1 MNVIAWLGMVAA
13 AQTPSER
20 WRTVKT
26 EHFRVHYPEVA
37 SAWSLDAASRL
48 EEWHSRVAEEVGFMP
63 PQRID
68 VVVVDPFSQA
78 NGLAVPLARGP
89 RTMLFATP
97 PEAASVIGHYRSWS
111 EILLVHEDTHLVH
124 MLRPPRNPLERVM
137 YSLFGVGP
145 VAAKSP
151 RWVTEGYATVVEGR
165 LTGFGRPHGDY
176 RALMLRRLAQRGQL
190 PQYSQLDVSARWQG
204 GSFAYLVGSAYLE
217 WLEERT
223 GSGSL
228 RQLWARMTARRMR
241 SFDEAFEG
249 VFGEP
254 PNELYGRFVAE
265 ITADAMAM
273 ERAEPP
279 AEEVLLELGWNVQP
293 PDVSPDGERVA
304 LPIFP
309 RMGTPR
315 IDVYAVDIDDAQ
327 VKRRLEARD
336 RQQEKDPLD
345 VPAVPSEPPPHERLF
360 SRASRGVAAQE
371 VRFLADGSG
380 LLFSAW
386 TRDARGRVRPDL
398 YRWTFPPD
406 EAEEDEPEE
415 DEPEEGEAEEG
426 EAEEGEEP
434 EAERP
439 RRPGTE
445 RLTRGQD
452 LRTPDPAPDG
462 SWAAAVRVDWGLTQI
477 VRVDLETGQWTEI
490 TSLSHTQVDFPR
502 VSPDGQRVAWLSN
515 SGAGFGIVIRELS
528 TGDEWKSEPSAE
540 GGMAYALAWSEDG
553 RALLATMGHE
563 GLVEVHEVWRED
575 GRGRGRLTHTAGGAW
590 MADPLDRDDVAFLSM
605 SHRGWDLHRAT
616 LSPDGLDDTA
626 VGSTPVRRPPA
637 LLDAPAMPAAQTLE
651 PRPYG
656 LGPIDISPLAGA
668 SLTTAATHSQVEL
681 GVRVGDPVGR
691 SEILLLGAYGPPTG
705 GMRGARLS
713 FAWRRLPMD
722 LRLDGTFG
730 GDPAFGTYRTG
741 VALALDREWHGTSTL
756 ATALVGGLVESAL
769 PDDEH
774 GDRQLASA
782 RLGFSWSEA
791 SRGWLGLSTAVR
803 GSLGRTASNPWA
815 QVVGAATLRVLP
827 STPLAA
833 TYEFGWSNGETLLDT
848 FVLGGVLSTVS
859 TDLADNW
866 RVADPAF
873 GPGIISGQVHDRMEL
888 ALETPLALYGVRH
901 RFVSDEVSGLTAV
914 GARIRQ
920 SFDEQPFFQVPA
932 GRMDLGVACRIE
944 YPGLGFDSR
953 PCFYADDWATWLSV
967 TFER

>member
-20 WRTVKT
+20 WQTVKT

-48 EEWHSRVAEEVGFMP
+48 EEWHSRVAEEVGWMP

-97 PEAASVIGHYRSWS
+97 PEASSVIGHHRTWS

-137 YSLFGVGP
+137 YGLFGVGP

-190 PQYSQLDVSARWQG
+190 PQYSQLDVNSRWQG
-204 GSFAYLVGSAYLE
+204 GSFAYMVGSAYLE

-228 RQLWARMTARRMR
+228 RQLWSRMSARRMR
-241 SFDEAFEG
+241 SFEEAFEG

-254 PNELYGRFVAE
+254 PSELYGRFVAE

-273 ERAEPP
+273 ELASPP

-293 PDVSPDGERVA
+293 LDVSPDGERVA
-304 LPIFP
+304 LPLFP
-309 RMGTPR
+309 RNGVPR
-315 IDVYAVDIDDAQ
+315 VDVYEVAIDDEA
-327 VKRRLEARD
+327 VKRRLEAREK
-336 RQQEKDPLD
+336 QQEKDPLD
-345 VPAVPSEPPPHERLF
+345 VPAVPSDPPPHERLF

-371 VRFLADGSG
+371 VRFLPDGSG
-380 LLFSAW
+380 LIFSAW
-386 TRDARGRVRPDL
+386 TRDSRGRVRPDL
-398 YRWTFPPD
+398 YRWTFPPEDD
-406 EAEEDEPEE
+406 ESEERA
-415 DEPEEGEAEEG
+415 EGETEEKAEG
-426 EAEEGEEP
+426 P
-434 EAERP
+434 
-439 RRPGTE
+439 RPGTK

-477 VRVDLETGQWTEI
+477 VRVDLATGEWTEI
-490 TSLSHTQVDFPR
+490 TPLTHTQVDFPR
-502 VSPDGQRVAWLSN
+502 ISPDGQRLAWLSN
-515 SGAGFGIVIRELS
+515 SGSGFGIVIRELL

-540 GGMAYALAWSEDG
+540 TGMAYALAWSEDG
-553 RALLATMGHE
+553 RSLLATVGE
-563 GLVEVHEVWRED
+563 AGLVEVHEVWRED

-590 MADPLDRDDVAFLSM
+590 MADPLDRDHVAFLSM

-616 LSPDGLDDTA
+616 LSEEGLEDVA
-626 VGSTPVRRPPA
+626 AGSTPVRRPP
-637 LLDAPAMPAAQTLE
+637 LPQAPALPVPQTLE

-656 LGPIDISPLAGA
+656 LGPMDISPLMGA
-668 SLTTAATHSQVEL
+668 SFTSSATHGQAEL

-691 SEILLLGAYGPPTG
+691 SEVLLLGAYGSPTG
-705 GMRGARLS
+705 GMTGARLS
-713 FAWRRLPMD
+713 VAWRRLPMD

-730 GDPAFGTYRTG
+730 GDPAFGTHRAG
-741 VALALDREWHGTSTL
+741 LSLSLDREWHGPSTRT
-756 ATALVGGLVESAL
+756 TALVGGLAETAL
-769 PDDEH
+769 PEDEH
-774 GDRQLASA
+774 GDRQLGTA
-782 RLGFSWSEA
+782 RFGFSWAES
-791 SRGWLGLSTAVR
+791 SRGWLGASTALR
-803 GSLGRTASNPWA
+803 ASLGSTASNPWT
-815 QVVGAATLRVLP
+815 QLVGAASLRVLP
-827 STPLAA
+827 NTPIAA
-833 TYEFGWSNGETLLDT
+833 TYEFGWSSGETLLDT
-848 FVLGGVLSTVS
+848 FVLGGVPSTAS
-859 TDLADNW
+859 TDLAENW

-873 GPGIISGQVHDRMEL
+873 GAGIISGQVHDRMEL

-901 RFVSDEVSGLTAV
+901 RFVSDEVAGLTAV
-914 GARIRQ
+914 GARVRQ
-920 SFDEQPFFQVPA
+920 SFDEQPFFKVPS
-932 GRMDLGVACRIE
+932 GRVDAGVACRIE

-953 PCFYADDWATWLSV
+953 PCFYLDDWAAWASF